1 MAYLPIEDY
10 GLIGDMHTTA
20 LVGKN
25 GSIDWFCYPFF
36 DSPSV
41 FGAILDDRKGGRFRI
56 YPMCDCLTQ
65 KQLYWPET
73 NVLITRFLSA
83 EGVCEIFDFM
93 VPSGV
98 AGAGKHG
105 RKIFRRVNAVL
116 GKVPLSVQCY
126 PAFDYAREEH
136 QVRITPEGAA
146 FHSPSLHMGL
156 ATRIHLT
163 RDGSGVIGTFTLK
176 EGDSATFV
184 FGETEPEAGAGS
196 CPAERESYDLL
207 FNTVHYWLRW
217 VSRCTYTGRWSQ
229 MVHRSALALKLLTF
243 EPTGAIIAAPTCSL
257 PEVTGGV
264 RNWDYRYT
272 WIRDAAF
279 TFYGLMRIGLTEEAT
294 RFMEWLEARCH
305 ELEPDG
311 SLQIVYGI
319 DGRHDLTEATLDH
332 LEGYR
337 GSGPVRIGNGAYT
350 QLQLDIYGELMD
362 SVYLFNKH
370 GTPISYELWGHLRI
384 LLDWVC
390 ANWQREDEGLWEVR
404 SGRQHFVFSKLM
416 CWVALDRGL
425 RLAEKRS
432 FPAHQRGRWL
442 EVRDHIYE
450 EIMANGWNRDRQAFV
465 QHYGS
470 ECLDASNLIMP
481 LVFFTSP
488 TDPRMIKTVE
498 AIMKSPRNGGL
509 LANNLVYR
517 YNPEK
522 SFDGLTGEEGTF
534 NMCTFW
540 LVEALVRGK
549 QANPEWVHKA
559 RLIFEQMIGYA
570 NHLGLYAEET
580 GHRGEALGNFPQAFT
595 HLALISAAFNLNRML
610 GERHLT

>member
-10 GLIGDMHTTA
+10 GIVGDMHTVA

-25 GSIDWFCYPFF
+25 GSIDWFCFPFF

-56 YPMCDCLTQ
+56 YPSCECLTE

-83 EGVCEIFDFM
+83 DGVAEIYDFM
-93 VPSGV
+93 LPSQTP
-98 AGAGKHG
+98 GARKYG
-105 RKIFRRVNAVL
+105 RKLVRRVQGVL
-116 GKVPLSVQCY
+116 GEVPLFAECL
-126 PAFDYAREEH
+126 PAFNYARDMH
-136 QVRITPEGAA
+136 QVTITPGGASFSA
-146 FHSPSLHMGL
+146 PGTHMGL
-156 ATRIHLT
+156 AAAVPLAAFGT
-163 RDGSGVIGTFTLK
+163 GVAADFTIR
-176 EGDSATFV
+176 EGESATFL
-184 FGETEPEAGAGS
+184 FGETEPGSGAGAFPS
-196 CPAERESYDLL
+196 EEESGAILSEVV
-207 FNTVHYWLRW
+207 NYWLRW
-217 VSRCTYTGRWSQ
+217 ISKCTYSGRWSH

-243 EPTGAIIAAPTCSL
+243 EPTGAIVAAPTCSL
-257 PEVTGGV
+257 PEMLGGV

-279 TFYGLMRIGLTEEAT
+279 TFYGLMRIGLTEEAE
-294 RFMEWLEARCH
+294 RFMEWLEHRCH
-305 ELEPDG
+305 EIEPDG

-319 DGRHDLTEATLDH
+319 DGRHDLTEVTLDH

-337 GSGPVRIGNGAYT
+337 GAGPVRVGNGAYR

-362 SVYLFNKH
+362 SVYIFNKH
-370 GTPISYELWGHLRI
+370 GTPISYELWGHLRV

-390 ANWQREDEGLWEVR
+390 ENWHREDEGLWEVR
-404 SGRQHFVFSKLM
+404 SGRQHFVYSKLM

-432 FPAHQRGRWL
+432 FPAPQRGRWL
-442 EVRDHIYE
+442 EIRDRIYE
-450 EIMANGWNRDRQAFV
+450 DIMSRGWNQERQAFV
-465 QHYGS
+465 QYYGS
-470 ECLDASNLIMP
+470 DHLDSSNLIMP
-481 LVFFTSP
+481 LVFFMSP
-488 TDPRMIKTVE
+488 TDPRMIRTIE
-498 AIMKSPRNGGL
+498 AVMKSPRNGGL

-517 YNPEK
+517 YDPEK

-540 LVEALVRGK
+540 LVEALIRGR
-549 QANPEWVHKA
+549 QANPQWVNKA
-559 RLIFEQMIGYA
+559 RLIFEQMLGYA

-610 GERHLT
+610 GDRHAS